1 MNSLFYNL
9 SDKLGKICSGCTYEE
24 ACFRLYS
31 NFHNNII
38 RFKNINIM
46 KFPKLY
52 KKTATGATQTWEIE
66 VINNK
71 FRTYSGQADGII
83 TISEWTYCT
92 GKNIGK
98 KNETSPDQQAYK
110 EAEAKW
116 TKKQEREAYVKNIDD
131 INELV
136 YHKPMLAHIYSDY
149 KDKLNFE
156 DGVWINIKYNGVRC
170 IATKK
175 GLFSRKGKEIKS
187 CPHINKSLEKI
198 FEEYP
203 NLILDGELFNDDLKQ
218 NLGELI
224 SLVAKKEPDPK
235 AKDIVQYWIYDIID
249 ISKDYNERYSFI
261 KKIIK
266 ENKIIKKCPRIQ
278 VSDYLS
284 IDKHLAEAEKNGQEG
299 IMVRTNGVYQCK
311 RSKHLLKYKSFL
323 DEEFKIINIEEGKG
337 NLAGMAGT
345 IILLAKNGESF
356 GASPTGSHES
366 WSSILANKQN
376 LIGKMATVKYK
387 ELTPITERGGGVPS
401 FAKVISIRDYE

>member
-1 MNSLFYNL
+1 
-9 SDKLGKICSGCTYEE
+9 
-24 ACFRLYS
+24 
-31 NFHNNII
+31 
-38 RFKNINIM
+38 M

-66 VINNK
+66 VLDNK
-71 FRTYSGQADGII
+71 FRTYSGQVDGII
-83 TISEWTYCT
+83 TISEWTYCA

-116 TKKQEREAYVKNIDD
+116 TKKQERETYVKNIDD
-131 INELV
+131 VDTLI
-136 YHKPMLAHIYSDY
+136 YHKPMLAHIYNDY
-149 KDKLNFE
+149 KDRLNFK
-156 DGVWINIKYNGVRC
+156 DGVWTNIKYNGVRC
-170 IATKK
+170 IATKN

-187 CPHINKSLEKI
+187 CPHINQALKAI
-198 FEEYP
+198 FEEHP

-249 ISKDYNERYSFI
+249 ISKNYNERYSFI
-261 KKIIK
+261 KKSIK
-266 ENKIIKKCPRIQ
+266 ENKIINKCPRTQ
-278 VSDYLS
+278 VSDYIS
-284 IDKHLAEAEKNGQEG
+284 IDQHLAEAEKNGQEG

-311 RSKHLLKYKSFL
+311 RSKHLLKYKSFF
-323 DEEFKIINIEEGKG
+323 DEEFKIIDIEEGKG

-345 IILLAKNGESF
+345 IILLAKNGEPF

-366 WSSILANKQN
+366 WSSMWANRQS

-387 ELTPITERGGGVPS
+387 ELTPVTKRGGGVPS